1 MKRLRANLAVA
12 ASVVVLIVGGVT
24 AVNMSSARERSL
36 IVQQSHQ
43 RLQALDNLLEV
54 LLDAETGQRGYLIT
68 GDEQYLE
75 PYTNALKRLDR
86 VRQEV
91 RELDLPQHEL
101 TELERRVDARLE
113 ELAYT
118 VKLFDS
124 AGQQRAGEFVKRDSG
139 KRTMDEVRKV
149 LSRITAREAGRRADA
164 LRTEREA
171 YQRNQVVVGGGA
183 LIAFIIAFIAQLVLR
198 RDLAESA
205 EQARKLTEQAALLSD
220 QADQLRSNEAELAKR
235 LREQHELTE
244 QLAEQGRHRERLIQ
258 SLARANRDLDQFAY
272 VTSHDLKAP
281 LRGIASL
288 ASFIEE
294 DLGDV
299 LDEETSENLSLLHQ
313 RVSRMESLIEG
324 ILTYSRAGRRT
335 QPEPVKVDALLSEIV
350 DLLSPAAHVEV
361 KAVGTLPTLSTERIP
376 LQQVLLNLV
385 GNAIKHGNP
394 EHCEVAVSAKQVSEG
409 WHFSIAD
416 NGPGIEARF
425 HERIFGFFERLKSR
439 DEVEGSGIGLA
450 VVKKIVEERGGRVW
464 VESDFGAGATF
475 HFVWPRGSLTEM
487 PAVRLAD
494 TDPRGVPLASS
505 FNA

>member
-12 ASVVVLIVGGVT
+12 ASVVVLVVGGVT
-24 AVNMSSARERSL
+24 AINMSNARERSL
-36 IVQQSHQ
+36 IVQESHE
-43 RLQALDNLLEV
+43 RLQALDNLLQV

-68 GDEQYLE
+68 GEKEYLE
-75 PYTNALKRLDR
+75 PYSAALRRLSA
-86 VRQEV
+86 VRKEV
-91 RELDLPQHEL
+91 RELNLPAAEL
-101 TELERRVDARLE
+101 KELEKQVDARLD

-124 AGQQRAGEFVKRDSG
+124 AGQQRAGEFVKQDAG
-139 KRTMDEVRKV
+139 KRTMDLVRAA
-149 LSRITAREAGRRADA
+149 LARLTSRESERREAA
-164 LRTEREA
+164 LTAEREA
-171 YQRNQVVVGGGA
+171 YQRNQLVVGGGA
-183 LIAFIIAFIAQLVLR
+183 LIAFVIAFLAQLVLR

-205 EQARKLTEQAALLSD
+205 EQARTLREQAALLSD
-220 QADQLRSNEAELAKR
+220 QADQLRNNEAELAER
-235 LREQHELTE
+235 LRQQHQLTDE
-244 QLAEQGRHRERLIQ
+244 LAEQGRHRERLIQ
-258 SLARANRDLDQFAY
+258 SLGRANRDLDQFAY

-294 DLGDV
+294 DLEDS
-299 LDEETSENLSLLHQ
+299 LDDETRENLALLHQ

-335 QPEPVKVDALLSEIV
+335 PPEDVPVKALLDEVV
-350 DLLSPAAHVEV
+350 DLLSPEAYVEV
-361 KAVGTLPTLSTERIP
+361 KATTELPSLHTERVP

-394 EHCEVAVSAKQVSEG
+394 EQCQVAVSAERVPEG
-409 WHFSIAD
+409 WKFRIAD
-416 NGPGIEARF
+416 NGPGIEERF

-464 VESDFGAGATF
+464 VESEFGQGAAF
-475 HFVWPRGSLTEM
+475 YFVWPRASLTELH
-487 PAVRLAD
+487 AVRPEDVDLQRLSAD
-494 TDPRGVPLASS
+494 DRTNV
-505 FNA
+505 